1 MLENH
6 KMRINARFRI
16 AIIDCATSEVLANKY
31 IMVSEKNDLLSETYM
46 LVAGYIQYNNLHN
59 HCGDFEVLLLDTT
72 RSVTHKLIIGSSQ
85 LFETYCPLPQSI
97 IDFLIYE

>member
-1 MLENH
+1 MLDNH

-31 IMVSEKNDLLSETYM
+31 IMVSEKNDLLDETYM

-85 LFETYCPLPQSI
+85 LFKIYCPLPQSI